1 MKKSVLLFVLL
12 LASVGMWAQKK
23 IMVYVEDGNE
33 PAQYQLMDW
42 TEADQYPFGYSDEE
56 GMKITVGEEGLEYFV
71 PKSMDYMTPEA
82 PILEGATLLKDRDYK
97 VVITAKIPSDGS
109 IEVHLG
115 SDIRW
120 VSNSYV
126 AASDNFQEISFLY
139 EYYELLC
146 EGNGKVIIRTDGLIG
161 TTVISKV
168 EIYDVTGDRPVED
181 PYPTNW
187 VNIINN
193 SDMEGDD
200 VSCFYTDREYCSTI
214 VEGTGYDGTRG
225 VVVTSTNE
233 PENAYDSQFHLRL
246 PQALPAG
253 SYYRIS
259 FDYMA
264 NNYVYVPTEAHA
276 EPGEYIDWGFF
287 DDIYFTPYWQHFETE
302 GIVNKNQSLEDK
314 MLHSIAFD
322 LANIE
327 EPTTYYF
334 DNIVFEIDE
343 SKVVDPDYPE
353 VQPGPKPEEKP
364 AEPIAYQLMDWTEA
378 EEYPF
383 DPGYEDFTTSIGE
396 EGLELAWPYVNSWSP
411 SVNIFDKAT
420 LIAGHDYKVVIT
432 AKVPSDANIE
442 IGMGKSNN
450 MWWNGISV
458 TGSEDFQEISYRFDD
473 YGQTTKKAK
482 IYMDYYRMKETFVIQ
497 KVEIF
502 DTTTDPV
509 PYQSKDWTNCT
520 EDDLYWSEFTEG
532 SDESVKATA
541 DGIEIDNP
549 EYSQEYW
556 LPQTKVMD
564 GIVLKRD
571 HQYIIR
577 VTAKVPHGDLY
588 LRVGDEDPNSN
599 TNTYHK
605 YIDYASNDFRDFD
618 FEFSWENYS
627 CNGDG
632 VVLFQNG
639 WTVGTCVV
647 KKVEIFDMTMLT
659 PYDVMAMTGKITVRG
674 YQELDFPKDT
684 DPDFKPSIEL
694 SYDNNNWNLGRLTL
708 NGNLSVISDLSMS
721 YDFARASDY
730 NRWYEDL
737 MSWDNDRQYFTSFIN
752 NAATSIDA
760 ATVTIRLM
768 PYRWEFIALP
778 FDVRV
783 KDIKGSNNVPFVIRK
798 YDGQKRAEGLLD
810 ETWVDMTEDDILQAG
825 VGYIWQTAY
834 NYDGDYYN
842 TFVLKA
848 AQNANL
854 NKVLTSDDVEMP
866 LDVHKGDLS
875 WNLGWNLIGN
885 PYPSYFDSRA
895 MSFTAP
901 FTVWSN
907 YYGTYEAFSPIDD
920 AYILNPGQ
928 AFFVQSTED
937 QSSIIFRSEGRQS
950 DLEVNYDAVYGNR
963 ARQVTPSAERK
974 VVNLIV
980 SNGEFGDR
988 TRIVINPEASLS
1000 YEADKDANKFMSAD
1014 AKAIQLYS
1022 IEQGVAYAINERPL
1036 STGEV
1041 QLGINCIASGTYT
1054 LTMRTSADCTVVL
1067 IDRLTGEEVILD
1079 DTEGYTFQSETGTFD
1094 NRFVVRFSVGDNATG
1109 IQTVT
1114 DAQPTDNIY
1123 YDMQGRRISRPEKGI
1138 YIQNGKKVMV
1148 K

>member
-12 LASVGMWAQKK
+12 LASVGMWAQTLIYEK
-23 IMVYVEDGNE
+23 
-33 PAQYQLMDW
+33 DW
-42 TEADQYPFGYSDEE
+42 TGGFEGDYPYWYQCDASQDVSVVSDPE
-56 GMKITVGEEGLEYFV
+56 GVAITVDCLTGQLWQPQIEV
-71 PKSMDYMTPEA
+71 TP
-82 PILEGATLLKDRDYK
+82 LGAFDLYQFDNYK
-97 VVITAKIPSDGS
+97 IVITAKYPTDGQLQL
-109 IEVHLG
+109 HLG
-115 SDIRW
+115 NWSG
-120 VSNSYV
+120 
-126 AASDNFQEISFLY
+126 NFQEVFYVKSTGDFQTDEFFFSDPAPADYEACHLMFQCGDFLGTTIIKKIQIWD
-139 EYYELLC
+139 LD
-146 EGNGKVIIRTDGLIG
+146 GNGT
-161 TTVISKV
+161 
-168 EIYDVTGDRPVED
+168 
-181 PYPTNW
+181 PYVP
-187 VNIINN
+187 
-193 SDMEGDD
+193 GDD
-200 VSCFYTDREYCSTI
+200 P
-214 VEGTGYDGTRG
+214 GYNPGHDPGY
-225 VVVTSTNE
+225 
-233 PENAYDSQFHLRL
+233 ENPIYE
-246 PQALPAG
+246 PAG
-253 SYYRIS
+253 VLI
-259 FDYMA
+259 
-264 NNYVYVPTEAHA
+264 A
-276 EPGEYIDWGFF
+276 EKDWTGVESL
-287 DDIYFTPYWQHFETE
+287 PWWQF
-302 GIVNKNQSLEDK
+302 SDEDNG
-314 MLHSIAFD
+314 SVD
-322 LANIE
+322 
-327 EPTTYYF
+327 
-334 DNIVFEIDE
+334 
-343 SKVVDPDYPE
+343 VDPDGIAVTVTEKTGQLWQPQGFILQEGDGLSLKESGNYRVVINAKFPCDGTLQVNMGSWECSYQYQFPVKATGDFQTVFYDFYDCPCDAKDAHVIFQCGDFLGTTIIKNVQVFDLDKEYE
-353 VQPGPKPEEKP
+353 V
-364 AEPIAYQLMDWTEA
+364 EPIAYQSKDWDEA
-378 EEYPF
+378 EEYPYEYTNE
-383 DPGYEDFTTSIGE
+383 DGYAATLGE
-396 EGLELAWPYVNSWSP
+396 EGVEVNVPDYYWTP
-411 SVNIFDKAT
+411 STTIFDGAT
-420 LIAGHDYKVVIT
+420 LKAGHSYKVVVT
-432 AKVPSDANIE
+432 AKIPANGTLE
-442 IGMGKSNN
+442 VGLGNN
-450 MWWNGISV
+450 YNKWWNGISV
-458 TGSEDFQEISYRFDD
+458 TASDEFQQISFRFNE
-473 YGQTTKKAK
+473 YGINSRGNGEVVIDSYGLLGTTIIK
-482 IYMDYYRMKETFVIQ
+482 
-497 KVEIF
+497 KVEIV
-502 DTTTDPV
+502 DTACDPI
-509 PYQSKDWTNCT
+509 PYQSKDWANCT
-520 EDDLYWSEFTEG
+520 EEDLYWTGFAEGQEVTVEATSE
-532 SDESVKATA
+532 
-541 DGIEIDNP
+541 GIAVTNP
-549 EYSQEYW
+549 EYSSNIYE
-556 LPQTKVMD
+556 PQTKIID
-564 GIVLKRD
+564 NITLKRD
-571 HQYIIR
+571 HNYIVR
-577 VTAKVPHGDLY
+577 VTAKIPSEGTVQVNMRDWDGQDGIHCSMYVYPSD
-588 LRVGDEDPNSN
+588 
-599 TNTYHK
+599 
-605 YIDYASNDFRDFD
+605 DFQDID
-618 FEFSWENYS
+618 FEYISYPND
-627 CNGDG
+627 CNGDAH
-632 VVLFQNG
+632 VLFQTG
-639 WTVGTCVV
+639 WIVGTTVIKEV
-647 KKVEIFDMTMLT
+647 QIFDMSMLT
-659 PYDVMAMTGKITVRG
+659 PYDIMAMTGKIKVMG

-694 SYDNNNWNLGRLTL
+694 SYDNNDRNLGRLTL
-708 NGNLSVISDLSMS
+708 NGNLSAISDLSMW
-721 YDFARASDY
+721 YDFAKASDY
-730 NRWYEDL
+730 GRWYEDL

-768 PYRWEFIALP
+768 PYRWEFITLP

-810 ETWVDMTEDDILQAG
+810 ETWVDMTENDILQAG